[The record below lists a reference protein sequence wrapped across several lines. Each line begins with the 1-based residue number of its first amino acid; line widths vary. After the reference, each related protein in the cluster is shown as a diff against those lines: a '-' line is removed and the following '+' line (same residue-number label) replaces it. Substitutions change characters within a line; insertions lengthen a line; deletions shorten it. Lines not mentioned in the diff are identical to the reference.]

1 MTLNQGADR
10 IAYALGEPTNYVL
23 KENIKFSLIYYRA
36 LFIRRDIAANGQ
48 SDEFLQSF
56 NSPLIK
62 VDKGDNCYYELG
74 CDVLRTENKIPK
86 PIRLKTDVPF
96 KFVGTPTG
104 KPFAYSE
111 FEEVQY
117 RCANKFTANE
127 PVFAYINEYIYVYN
141 ASKLKF
147 LRIQEILAD
156 PRKINLCATAETCYS
171 DDDEFPMPEDFMADI
186 VANILSKEFR
196 ILDPKDTQVKVD
208 VEDDK

>member
-1 MTLNQGADR
+1 MTLNQAADR
-10 IAYALGEPTNYVL
+10 IAYALNEPTNFVL
-23 KENIKFSLIYYRA
+23 KENIKFSIIYYRA
-36 LFIRRDIAANGQ
+36 LFIRRDIVTNGQ

-62 VDKGDNCYYELG
+62 VDKGDNCYYDLD

-86 PIRLKTDVPF
+86 PLRLKTDVIF

-117 RCANKFTANE
+117 RCANKYTGNE
-127 PVFAYINEYIYVYN
+127 PVFSYINGYIYIYN
-141 ASKLKF
+141 VTKLKF
-147 LRIQEILAD
+147 VRIQQVTED
-156 PRKINLCATAETCYS
+156 PRQVTFCSTADTCYS
-171 DDDEFPMPEDFMADI
+171 DDDEFPMPADFMADI
-186 VANILSKEFR
+186 VTNILSKEFR
-196 ILDPKDTQVKVD
+196 ILDPKDEQVKID